1 MPKVMVVDDEE
12 SLLEAIRYA
21 LSREGIEVVTA
32 ADGGQAMRDFE
43 AERPDLVVLD
53 LMLPTLNG
61 WDVCRRIRATSQVP
75 ILMLTA
81 RDAEVDRVVGLE
93 MGADDYVTK
102 PFSLRELVARV
113 RALLRRAGTATDG
126 PRPETAVLEVG
137 GIRLD
142 QERHEVSVR
151 GTQVNLPLKEFEL
164 LELLMENRNRVLT
177 RQTLIDRVW
186 GSDYVGDTKTLDVHV
201 KRLRAKIEPDPAN
214 PKYLVTVRGLGY
226 KLLPSDQAR
235 AQIRHDVAVKI
246 FQQHDVKLF
255 GSHDQLH
262 AGVVDN
268 LVVSF
273 NLRKI
278 RGHFSEAVKKETV

>member
-1 MPKVMVVDDEE
+1 MPKVLVVDDEE

-32 ADGGQAMRDFE
+32 RDGGDAMRDFE

-61 WDVCRRIRATSQVP
+61 WDVCRRIRANSQVP

-113 RALLRRAGTATDG
+113 RALLRRAAAAAHGEQRSDTT
-126 PRPETAVLEVG
+126 VLEAS

-142 QERHEVSVR
+142 QERHEVTVR
-151 GTQVNLPLKEFEL
+151 GKHVSLPLKEFEL
-164 LELLMENRNRVLT
+164 LEILMENHNRVLT

-186 GSDYVGDTKTLDVHV
+186 GYDYVGDTKTLDVHV
-201 KRLRAKIEPDPAN
+201 KRLRARVEEDRHQPRLI
-214 PKYLVTVRGLGY
+214 VT
-226 KLLPSDQAR
+226 
-235 AQIRHDVAVKI
+235 
-246 FQQHDVKLF
+246 
-255 GSHDQLH
+255 
-262 AGVVDN
+262 
-268 LVVSF
+268 
-273 NLRKI
+273 I
-278 RGHFSEAVKKETV
+278 RGVGYRFDG